1 MNNYPLET
9 IRHSAAHVMAAA
21 VQQLYPDAKF
31 DIGPAT
37 ENGFYYDFDME
48 HRLLPEDLKAIEK
61 AMKKLIGR
69 KLSLYQVTAEEGT
82 AILRPYTFQY
92 HALKG
97 IGRLYHTRLGGIALH
112 MFHVGII
119 CEGGNHAVRHSY
131 GAGFKRTRRVRIAY
145 LDMRAE
151 TDYLIA
157 YLALETDYHRHGN
170 NHHRQPDSNTDSCY
184 QHGRT
189 GNLLSDIG
197 TAVNTQRYETG

>member
-1 MNNYPLET
+1 M
-9 IRHSAAHVMAAA
+9 
-21 VQQLYPDAKF
+21 
-31 DIGPAT
+31 
-37 ENGFYYDFDME
+37 
-48 HRLLPEDLKAIEK
+48 
-61 AMKKLIGR
+61 
-69 KLSLYQVTAEEGT
+69 TAEEGT

-92 HALKG
+92 HAQKG

-112 MFHVGII
+112 VFHTGII
-119 CEGGNHAVRHSY
+119 RKSGKHTVRHGY
-131 GAGFKRTRRVRIAY
+131 GAGFKRTRRIRIAN